1 MERFKIYN
9 ILHHDHLGQITL
21 SLTEDSNYLQILFDQ
36 LEEKGI
42 KLKFLASQQENKESL
57 RLTFC
62 VESKNL
68 EATQEIV
75 SNYPLKE
82 EAVHINPEV
91 GLVAIYGP
99 HFVERPGII
108 DAMHNALFSQEV
120 EILGISTTVSTSFFV
135 ISASQVDQ
143 AITILKEVFE
153 IPQGKV

>member
-21 SLTEDSNYLQILFDQ
+21 TLTEDSNYPQILFDQ

-42 KLKFLASQQENKESL
+42 KLKFIAFQQEKEESL

-62 VESKNL
+62 VESKDL
-68 EATQEIV
+68 ETTQEIV
-75 SNYPLKE
+75 SNHPLKKA
-82 EAVHINPEV
+82 AVHINPDA

-108 DAMHNALFSQEV
+108 DAMHNALFSQGV
-120 EILGISTTVSTSFFV
+120 KILGISTTISTSFFI

-143 AITILKEVFE
+143 AITILKETFE
-153 IPQGKV
+153 IPQGKA